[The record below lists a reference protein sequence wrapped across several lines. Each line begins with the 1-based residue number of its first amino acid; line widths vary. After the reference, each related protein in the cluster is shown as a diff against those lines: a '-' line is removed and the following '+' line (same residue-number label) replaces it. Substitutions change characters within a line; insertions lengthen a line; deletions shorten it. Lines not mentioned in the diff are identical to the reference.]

1 MKRFIYYML
10 IGLLLPFRMVAQTG
24 GYDPVNPPDPR
35 WPDDNTTQYYT
46 VSFESIP
53 YGAGRFNMNNYTK
66 FAAGE
71 LVSITAQDHDD
82 CYFICWKDPQGNE
95 VTTDHTLQFTM
106 PEADVKYYAIYSY
119 NPAGPGDPVVAFNYM
134 LSVKSEPEVAG
145 YFNFQD
151 KKVLEGTTQN
161 LYAYA
166 NSGFRFVCW
175 KDADGFVLGTNPNLN
190 YLMPAHAS
198 TLTACYEYAPEDPMQ
213 QGTNVWDREAGELII
228 DYFNPGS
235 LLSAMD
241 NMVGSSNCDHVTHFI
256 VDGKINDNDW
266 GFPYYYKNL
275 TYIDFSRTNG
285 SSSIPAR
292 WLENNTDIQEVELP
306 ACITQIREYA
316 FNGCTSMRAIDCYAT
331 VPPVVSVGAFNN
343 LPTEMVVYVPEESI
357 ELYEADPAWNIFTI
371 SPLKSKICT
380 VELRL
385 PEECKD
391 GRYKN
396 ASLELINVK
405 SGQRYKYVITD
416 RLNYTFTNIIR
427 GTKHQAY
434 VRNLTG
440 DVICKSEV
448 ITVSEDNTV
457 YTFEGMKLP
466 YDVTL
471 RVEKEGAVDITNKVS
486 VTWKLKDET
495 FLCQGAKVKG
505 QLEGAVLRYSIGI
518 PADLAAKYYVPESEE
533 YTVVAGEN
541 LITVVLQ
548 AIPSVNCKGV
558 VVDEITG
565 KPVSGAHVVFEQ
577 QTGGG
582 TVSVSATTDSEGR
595 FSLTSK
601 VLPTT
606 IRISA
611 GTYVPLAQEYAE
623 ADIQAL
629 AQGGDADF
637 GSFALSRITG
647 VTAHVSF
654 AYTTATPQGEPSSS
668 GSYFPYKENV
678 SYTLY
683 NKTTSQELQDVIVE
697 AGRIYI
703 LSGAD
708 VGDEIQAIC
717 SSTNG
722 KFAPA
727 TVTATVDA
735 NHTLD
740 LLFPVTEYGKVYAR
754 FLVTDNNAVEGLL
767 YDAAGHLAKRETYNT
782 NFTPTE
788 SDQLG
793 DLLDHNKTP
802 NFIYLSDL
810 PEGDYTLITMGKSSF
825 FGTLSTLNGYTAA
838 GLKAGE
844 DYVRND
850 ITVQDGVILPL
861 RNVVIPVFEE
871 SKFYYTGQNT
881 KFSVNKA
888 NIVEGNYLTLSAKV
902 DFQDEY
908 KQRVT
913 DVELVCNLH
922 ATCPMVENSVV
933 VGNRQSSYEYRDNT
947 VTIPLGENFTDRVKF
962 CIAPTSR
969 GNYSPD
975 AYVRFKLDGN
985 QVLQPIGSVNYTVT
999 DVSIWT
1005 APLIS
1010 LPSIFVDGN
1019 AAAMSD
1025 IIVYDN
1031 GKELG
1036 STKALADGYWSL
1048 TAILPHCTNLSIH
1061 EIQAKVTSPSG
1072 LVRQTEMRPVEYN
1085 QLSIQ
1090 AKDVDMRFYNSGA
1103 GRTVWV
1109 DFDLEHVKANVK
1121 SYSFIP
1127 NTEFVFTANLTNN
1140 DPEVVHSCVIH
1151 VFTIEHEWIDL
1162 DAQYIPNRN
1171 RWVAHG
1177 KFDSNQAPMAVRVT
1191 VDADLDPNVP
1201 YETIQV
1207 SEDEQTE
1214 FPEESDLILPTPNG
1228 QGICL
1233 TNTPTSNYT
1242 QDPDADYDDQIVI
1255 SNEDGVEKMDY
1266 GIDDEGNVLI
1276 KDNELNQMIEVVMED
1291 EIDNGQETTDNGQE
1305 SLAPQ
1310 YKAPIATEAV
1320 TKLKERIVALET
1332 TISIVNTFVTNPDVA
1347 QEKLEI
1353 VRSLNTLTRYLH
1365 DGIQDVN
1372 AWQEFISRLQPC
1384 DGMDDAQAK
1393 AMLWISEEYKNKVAK
1408 RYLSCCNLADMVALM
1423 MMINNVSDANDVLAK
1438 YLANVSFAI
1447 YKAVKTESRN
1457 ELRRSKRLRNAW
1469 DCNYATIEEI
1479 DDVWDASLP
1488 YPIVEPVIDPSGF
1501 VYEGVSSNRLEGVT
1515 ATAYYKHT
1523 YHDEYGD
1530 LKQEI
1535 VLWDA
1540 SQYSQENPLYTD
1552 AEGLYSWDVPQGLW
1566 QVKFEK
1572 AGYQTTYSE
1581 WLPVPPPQMDVNVG
1595 MVQASQPQV
1604 VSARAYEA
1612 GESTEGSV
1620 EITFDKYMKPATLT
1634 ADNIYIKGIKGEDE
1648 TLLEAGEFT
1657 FPDMEA
1663 AIEGSDD
1670 MLATKVSIATTDL
1683 STFDEI
1689 YLIVNRDVESYA
1701 GICMTEVY
1709 NQKLDVEKKLTAL
1722 VVDSLVN
1729 VGYGESRTV
1738 RIAALP
1744 TAAAVGKKVVITT
1757 ASTITANIGE
1767 NAEESITV
1775 TLDADGQAE
1784 IQVNGALYGTTALK
1798 MEVLHEDIK
1807 ATALVA
1813 VVDSELLQP
1822 VKVPVA
1828 SHLSGT
1834 SLYAGQAVTLTCE
1847 SKGASIYFT
1856 TDGSCP
1862 CDSPTR
1868 QLYTKPIPV
1877 TGDMTLKIMS
1887 VSYQGEESEIVEYK
1901 YYIRQSEVTLSLA
1914 KGWNWVSHDLATPLA
1929 VSSLE
1934 DVASEVLTEGGQE
1947 LVAATSCMK
1956 VSAPAS
1962 GTRAFQGAQYN
1973 PILDEIVLNSGWNWL
1988 GYPIGQMLTLEDA
2001 FSYLDVEEGDVISNL
2016 EDGFSV
2022 FSAGEWAGDIKVLRP
2037 GQGYLYKSQ
2046 NRKSFVY
2053 NTLPT
2058 VNAQAL
2064 YGHQTSPLQSPWELD
2079 VHKYPDMMCII
2090 ANVYLDN
2097 TQLSGSDWLVGA
2109 FVGDECRGIARF
2121 TGDVIYLPV
2130 RGQEGEQLSLQIIS
2144 LSAEAGGDVNEHPD
2158 FQTDVVGTQE
2168 DPLRL
2173 TLFPS
2178 DILLHM
2184 DDVNNDGEREKGAA
2198 IYNVAGQRL
2207 NKVQKGVN
2215 IINGRKIL
2223 K

>member
-1 MKRFIYYML
+1 ML

-35 WPDDNTTQYYT
+35 WPDDNTTHYYT

-53 YGAGRFNMNNYTK
+53 YGAGRFNMSSNTK

-82 CYFICWKDPQGNE
+82 CYFICWKDPEGNE

-106 PEADVKYYAIYSY
+106 PESDVKYYAIYSY
-119 NPAGPGDPVVAFNYM
+119 NPGNPSDPVMAFNYM
-134 LSVKSEPEVAG
+134 LSVKSDPEVAG

-166 NSGFRFVCW
+166 NSGFKFVCW
-175 KDADGFVLGTNPNLN
+175 KDADGFVLSNKANLN

-198 TLTACYEYAPEDPMQ
+198 TLTAYYEYDPENPMQ

-228 DYFNPGS
+228 DYFNTGS

-241 NMVGSSNCDHVTHFI
+241 NMVGSSNRDHVTHFI

-266 GFPYYYKNL
+266 GFPYYYKKL

-285 SSSIPAR
+285 SSVIPAR

-357 ELYEADPAWNIFTI
+357 DLYEADAAWNIFTI
-371 SPLKSKICT
+371 SPLKSKVCT

-434 VRNLTG
+434 VKNLTG
-440 DVICKSEV
+440 DVICKSDV

-505 QLEGAVLRYSIGI
+505 QLEGAVLRYSISI
-518 PADLAAKYYVPESEE
+518 PADLAAKYYAPESGE
-533 YTVVAGEN
+533 YAVVAGEN
-541 LITVVLQ
+541 LITIVLQ

-565 KPVSGAHVVFEQ
+565 KPISGAHVVFEQ

-595 FSLTSK
+595 FSLTSQ

-606 IRISA
+606 VRISSETNVTLTQA
-611 GTYVPLAQEYAE
+611 YTKDEVE
-623 ADIQAL
+623 AL
-629 AQGGDADF
+629 AQDGDADF
-637 GSFALSRITG
+637 GSFTLLRLKG
-647 VTAHVSF
+647 VMAYPSF
-654 AYTTATPQGEPSSS
+654 TYTPATSGEPSANN
-668 GSYFPYKENV
+668 YFPYQENV

-683 NKTTSQELQDVIVE
+683 NKTKAQALTDV
-697 AGRIYI
+697 AYKGNTIYI
-703 LSGAD
+703 LSGAE
-708 VGDEIQAIC
+708 VGDEIQATC

-722 KFAPA
+722 KFAPV
-727 TVTATVDA
+727 TVTETIVE
-735 NHTLD
+735 NTL
-740 LLFPVTEYGKVYAR
+740 LTFQFPVKEYGKVFAR

-767 YDAAGHLAKRETYNT
+767 YDAAGHLVKRETYNT
-782 NFTPTE
+782 NFTPSE
-788 SDQLG
+788 SDELG

-825 FGTLSTLNGYTAA
+825 FGTLSTLSGYTAA

-850 ITVQDGVILPL
+850 ITVQNGVILPL

-888 NIVEGNYLTLSAKV
+888 NIVEGNYLTLSAQV

-908 KQRVT
+908 KQRVSE
-913 DVELVCNLH
+913 VELVCNLH

-947 VTIPLGENFTDRVKF
+947 VTIQLGDNFTDRVKF

-985 QVLQPIGSVNYTVT
+985 LVLQPIGSVNYTVT

-1025 IIVYDN
+1025 IIVYDR

-1048 TAILPHCTNLSIH
+1048 TANLTDCANLSIH

-1085 QLSIQ
+1085 QRSIQ
-1090 AKDVDMRFYNSGA
+1090 AKDVDMRFYNPGA

-1121 SYSFIP
+1121 SYSFVP

-1162 DAQYIPNRN
+1162 DAQYIPNRD

-1191 VDADLDPNVP
+1191 VDADLDAAVP
-1201 YETIQV
+1201 YEEIQV
-1207 SEDEQTE
+1207 SEEDQTF
-1214 FPEESDLILPTPNG
+1214 FPVEGDIILPTTNG
-1228 QGICL
+1228 PVFHL
-1233 TNTPTSNYT
+1233 TNMPPSNYT
-1242 QDPDADYDDQIVI
+1242 QDPSADYADNITV
-1255 SNEDGVEKMDY
+1255 SNENGEEKMEY
-1266 GIDDEGNVLI
+1266 GIDGDGNVLI
-1276 KDNELNQMIEVVMED
+1276 EDKELNQMIELVVD
-1291 EIDNGQETTDNGQE
+1291 DGTDNG
-1305 SLAPQ
+1305 SLVRP

-1332 TISIVNTFVTNPDVA
+1332 ALSLVNTYVTNPDVA

-1365 DGIQDVN
+1365 DGIKDVN

-1384 DGMDDAQAK
+1384 DGKDDAQAK
-1393 AMLWISEEYKNKVAK
+1393 AMLWISEEYKNKVAA
-1408 RYLSCCNLADMVALM
+1408 RYLSCCNLADAVANLTMVE
-1423 MMINNVSDANDVLAK
+1423 NVSDANNVLAK

-1457 ELRRSKRLRNAW
+1457 EIRRSKRLRNAW
-1469 DCNYATIEEI
+1469 DCNYAVLEEI

-1540 SQYSQENPLYTD
+1540 TQYSQENPLYTD

-1648 TLLEAGEFT
+1648 TLLEAGGFT

-1663 AIEGSDD
+1663 AIEGSDA
-1670 MLATKVSIATTDL
+1670 MLATKVCIATADL
-1683 STFDEI
+1683 STFDEV
-1689 YLIVNRDVESYA
+1689 YLIVSRDVESYA

-1722 VVDSLVN
+1722 VADSLVN
-1729 VGYGESRTV
+1729 VGYGESSTL

-1744 TAAAVGKKVVITT
+1744 TVAAAGKKVVITT
-1757 ASTITANIGE
+1757 ASAITANIGE

-1784 IQVNGALYGTTALK
+1784 IQVNGVLYGTTALK
-1798 MEVLHEDIK
+1798 MEVLHEDIQ

-1813 VVDSELLQP
+1813 VVDKDMLQP
-1822 VKVPVA
+1822 VKAPMA

-1834 SLYAGQAVTLTCE
+1834 SLYAGQVVTLACE
-1847 SKGASIYFT
+1847 SKGASIYYT

-1877 TGDMTLKIMS
+1877 TEDMTLKIMS
-1887 VSYQGEESEIVEYK
+1887 VSYQGEESEIVEYN

-1914 KGWNWVSHDLATPLA
+1914 KGWNWVSHDLASPLA

-1947 LVAATSCMK
+1947 LVAATSSMK
-1956 VSAPAS
+1956 VSAPTS

-1973 PILDEIVLNSGWNWL
+1973 PTLDEVVLNSGWNWL

-2001 FSYLDVEEGDVISNL
+2001 FSYLELEEGDVISNL

-2022 FSAGEWAGDIKVLRP
+2022 FTAGEWAGDIKVLRP

-2046 NRKSFVY
+2046 SRKSFVY

-2064 YGHQTSPLQSPWELD
+2064 YGHQTSPLQIPWELD

-2184 DDVNNDGEREKGAA
+2184 DDVNDDGEREKGAA

>member
-1 MKRFIYYML
+1 ML

-35 WPDDNTTQYYT
+35 WPDDNTTHYYT

-53 YGAGRFNMNNYTK
+53 YGAGRFNMSSNTK

-82 CYFICWKDPQGNE
+82 CYFICWKDPEGNE

-106 PEADVKYYAIYSY
+106 PESDVKYYAIYSY
-119 NPAGPGDPVVAFNYM
+119 NPGNPSDPVMAFNYM
-134 LSVKSEPEVAG
+134 LSVKSDPEVAG

-166 NSGFRFVCW
+166 NSGFKFVCW
-175 KDADGFVLGTNPNLN
+175 KDADGFVLSNKANLN

-198 TLTACYEYAPEDPMQ
+198 TLTAYYEYDPENPMQ

-228 DYFNPGS
+228 DYFNTGS

-241 NMVGSSNCDHVTHFI
+241 NMVGSSNRDHVTHFI

-266 GFPYYYKNL
+266 GFPYYYKKL

-285 SSSIPAR
+285 SSVIPAR

-357 ELYEADPAWNIFTI
+357 DLYEADAAWNIFTI
-371 SPLKSKICT
+371 SPLKSKVCT

-434 VRNLTG
+434 VKNLTG
-440 DVICKSEV
+440 DVICKSDV

-505 QLEGAVLRYSIGI
+505 QLEGAVLRYSISI
-518 PADLAAKYYVPESEE
+518 PADLAAKYYAPESGE
-533 YTVVAGEN
+533 YAVVAGEN
-541 LITVVLQ
+541 LITIVLQ

-565 KPVSGAHVVFEQ
+565 KPISGAHVVFEQ

-595 FSLTSK
+595 FSLTSQ

-606 IRISA
+606 VRISSETNVTLTQA
-611 GTYVPLAQEYAE
+611 YTKDEVE
-623 ADIQAL
+623 AL
-629 AQGGDADF
+629 AQDGDADF
-637 GSFALSRITG
+637 GSFTLLRLKG
-647 VTAHVSF
+647 VMAYPSF
-654 AYTTATPQGEPSSS
+654 TYTPATSGEPSANN
-668 GSYFPYKENV
+668 YFPYQENV

-683 NKTTSQELQDVIVE
+683 NKTKAQALTDV
-697 AGRIYI
+697 AYKGNTIYI
-703 LSGAD
+703 LSGAE
-708 VGDEIQAIC
+708 VGDEIQATC

-722 KFAPA
+722 KFAPV
-727 TVTATVDA
+727 TVTETIVE
-735 NHTLD
+735 NTL
-740 LLFPVTEYGKVYAR
+740 LTFQFPVKEYGKVFAR

-767 YDAAGHLAKRETYNT
+767 YDAAGHLVKRETYNT
-782 NFTPTE
+782 NFTPSE
-788 SDQLG
+788 SDELG

-825 FGTLSTLNGYTAA
+825 FGTLSTLSGYTAA

-850 ITVQDGVILPL
+850 ITVQNGVILPL

-888 NIVEGNYLTLSAKV
+888 NIVEGNYLTLSAQV

-908 KQRVT
+908 KQRVSE
-913 DVELVCNLH
+913 VELVCNLH

-947 VTIPLGENFTDRVKF
+947 VTIPLGDNFTDRVKF

-985 QVLQPIGSVNYTVT
+985 LVLQPIGSVNYTVT

-1025 IIVYDN
+1025 IIVYDR

-1048 TAILPHCTNLSIH
+1048 TANLTDCANLSIH

-1085 QLSIQ
+1085 QRSIQ
-1090 AKDVDMRFYNSGA
+1090 AKDVDMRFYNPGA

-1121 SYSFIP
+1121 SYSFVP

-1162 DAQYIPNRN
+1162 DAQYIPNRD

-1191 VDADLDPNVP
+1191 VDADLDAAVP
-1201 YETIQV
+1201 YEEIQV
-1207 SEDEQTE
+1207 SEEDQTF
-1214 FPEESDLILPTPNG
+1214 FPVEGDIILPTTNG
-1228 QGICL
+1228 PVFHL
-1233 TNTPTSNYT
+1233 TNMPPSNYT
-1242 QDPDADYDDQIVI
+1242 QDPSADYADNITV
-1255 SNEDGVEKMDY
+1255 SNENGEEKMEY
-1266 GIDDEGNVLI
+1266 GIDGDGNVLI
-1276 KDNELNQMIEVVMED
+1276 EDKELNQMIELVVD
-1291 EIDNGQETTDNGQE
+1291 DGTDNG
-1305 SLAPQ
+1305 SLVRP

-1332 TISIVNTFVTNPDVA
+1332 ALSLVNTYVTNPDVA

-1365 DGIQDVN
+1365 DGIKDVN

-1384 DGMDDAQAK
+1384 DGKDDAQAK
-1393 AMLWISEEYKNKVAK
+1393 AMLWISEEYKNKVAA
-1408 RYLSCCNLADMVALM
+1408 RYLSCCNLADAVANLTMVE
-1423 MMINNVSDANDVLAK
+1423 NVSDANNVLAK

-1457 ELRRSKRLRNAW
+1457 EIRRSKRLRNAW
-1469 DCNYATIEEI
+1469 DCNYAVLEEI

-1540 SQYSQENPLYTD
+1540 TQYSQENPLYTD

-1648 TLLEAGEFT
+1648 TLLEAGGFT

-1663 AIEGSDD
+1663 AIEGSDA
-1670 MLATKVSIATTDL
+1670 MLATKVCIATADL
-1683 STFDEI
+1683 STFDEV
-1689 YLIVNRDVESYA
+1689 YLIVSRDVESYA

-1722 VVDSLVN
+1722 VADSLVN
-1729 VGYGESRTV
+1729 VGYGESSTL

-1744 TAAAVGKKVVITT
+1744 TVAAAGKKVVITT
-1757 ASTITANIGE
+1757 ASAITANIGE

-1784 IQVNGALYGTTALK
+1784 IQVNGVLYGTTALK
-1798 MEVLHEDIK
+1798 MEVLHEDIQ

-1813 VVDSELLQP
+1813 VVDKDMLQP
-1822 VKVPVA
+1822 VKAPMA

-1834 SLYAGQAVTLTCE
+1834 SLYAGQVVTLACE
-1847 SKGASIYFT
+1847 SKGASIYYT

-1877 TGDMTLKIMS
+1877 TEDMTLKIMS
-1887 VSYQGEESEIVEYK
+1887 VSYQGEESEIVEYN

-1914 KGWNWVSHDLATPLA
+1914 KGWNWVSHDLASPLA

-1947 LVAATSCMK
+1947 LVAATSSMK
-1956 VSAPAS
+1956 VSAPTS

-1973 PILDEIVLNSGWNWL
+1973 PTLDEVVLNSGWNWL

-2001 FSYLDVEEGDVISNL
+2001 FSYLELEEGDVISNL

-2022 FSAGEWAGDIKVLRP
+2022 FTAGEWAGDIKVLRP

-2046 NRKSFVY
+2046 SRKSFVY

-2064 YGHQTSPLQSPWELD
+2064 YGHQTSPLQIPWELD

-2184 DDVNNDGEREKGAA
+2184 DDVNDDGEREKGAA